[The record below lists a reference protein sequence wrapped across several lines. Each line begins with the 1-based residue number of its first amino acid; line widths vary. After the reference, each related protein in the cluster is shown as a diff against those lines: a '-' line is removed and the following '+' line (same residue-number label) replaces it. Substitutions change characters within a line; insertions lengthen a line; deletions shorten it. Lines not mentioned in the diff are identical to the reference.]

1 MGEETFISIPR
12 KELMMN
18 RFLVAL
24 VLLVIAVVGLGFY
37 MGWFSFSTDSTNDKT
52 NLKITID
59 EDKFRKD
66 KDKAI
71 QKVQEAGESVKE
83 KTKTATEKG
92 KEKTS
97 QP

>member
-1 MGEETFISIPR
+1 MGGEAFISIPR

-18 RFLVAL
+18 RFLVVL

-37 MGWFSFSTDSTNDKT
+37 MGWFRLSSDQKDEKT
-52 NLKITID
+52 NINLTID

-66 KDKAI
+66 KDRMI
-71 QKVQEAGESVKE
+71 EKVQEAGESVKE
-83 KTKTATEKG
+83 KTKTATEKV
-92 KEKTS
+92 KDKTS